1 MGNRASG
8 NLCRSSLDFRL
19 SGRPYYV
26 EPSRMHR
33 AAGAKTGWGA
43 REPSGWAPV
52 QGRGEIDLA
61 QTCLTRGDAERM
73 HHQVR
78 GLLKEYQ

>member
-1 MGNRASG
+1 
-8 NLCRSSLDFRL
+8 
-19 SGRPYYV
+19 
-26 EPSRMHR
+26 MHR